1 MTDFIHKKIFIAA
14 VSIIGFIFFLAAS
27 FFPTVIEES
36 PSGYFIYTFG
46 SLFGSWLTLYGFSGN
61 ETLFSLLTNNNGF
74 SVFIPQ
80 MFYVLFMCGLISFIL
95 CFLPCWLATFL
106 KKRNAKTEYK
116 Q

>member
-1 MTDFIHKKIFIAA
+1 MIDFIHKRNFIAA

-61 ETLFSLLTNNNGF
+61 ETLFSLIAHNDGF
-74 SVFIPQ
+74 SVNLLQFI
-80 MFYVLFMCGLISFIL
+80 YVFVMSGVYGFVICLLAGLLI
-95 CFLPCWLATFL
+95 
-106 KKRNAKTEYK
+106 KKRKTKTE
-116 Q
+116 